1 MGSSASTVK
10 VKPLSIEIESKVSR
24 NRVVK
29 TSLDSKDK
37 INNGL
42 RRKVLVIYTG
52 GTIGMKEDDK
62 GRLECSAGYL
72 EREIE
77 NALSTMSQKSGV
89 GRLPEIE
96 LVAYDPLLDSAEMT
110 PKDWNKI
117 GTDIA
122 NKHNDFDGFVVIHG
136 TDTMTYTASALSFML
151 SNLEKTVVLTG
162 SQLPWCDVRTDAR
175 QNLMLALV
183 IAANYE
189 IPEVCIAFHN
199 RLLRGNRSVKAD
211 SHSLSNAFRC
221 PNLLPL
227 GVYDLKPRIDW
238 NLITSMKPKN
248 IENVSASN
256 TCSCTCVS
264 EQAVVV
270 MRILPGLSSGVLVNM
285 ISGTTKMR
293 AIIFEVYGSGTVP
306 SHSTFKAAVKQ
317 LCESGVIVVVVTQC
331 YSGAANAGVY
341 ASGDWLNNA
350 GVLSAKDMTCSC
362 AYAKLVYLLSLGI
375 SAEKIKR
382 LFVRSLRGEVLDDSQ
397 KIQRRSSRT
406 KNGQLSPSVSVR
418 GLRRKLVR
426 LMDENA
432 Q

>member
-1 MGSSASTVK
+1 MGSSAST
-10 VKPLSIEIESKVSR
+10 SKVIPKTLTIETKVPQEVKSNEEVDR
-24 NRVVK
+24 KENDLNIENIENR
-29 TSLDSKDK
+29 
-37 INNGL
+37 
-42 RRKVLVIYTG
+42 RRVCVLYTG
-52 GTIGMKEDDK
+52 GTIGMKEDEK

-72 EREIE
+72 EKEIE
-77 NALSTMSQKSGV
+77 SALSTMSQRSGV

-96 LVAYDPLLDSAEMT
+96 LLAYDPLLDSAEMT
-110 PKDWNKI
+110 PADWNKI

-122 NKHNDFDGFVVIHG
+122 NKHDDFDGFVVIHG

-221 PNLLPL
+221 PNVKPL

-238 NLITSMKPKN
+238 NLITSMKPR
-248 IENVSASN
+248 NVEDSTS
-256 TCSCTCVS
+256 CSCTCVS

-270 MRILPGLSSGVLVNM
+270 MRILPGLSSGVLMNM
-285 ISGTTKMR
+285 MSGSTKMK

-306 SHSTFKAAVKQ
+306 SHPAFKVAVKQ

-362 AYAKLVYLLSLGI
+362 AYV
-375 SAEKIKR
+375 
-382 LFVRSLRGEVLDDSQ
+382 V
-397 KIQRRSSRT
+397 
-406 KNGQLSPSVSVR
+406 
-418 GLRRKLVR
+418 
-426 LMDENA
+426 
-432 Q
+432 